1 MGSLVS
7 LLRVVSSSGKIV
19 SKIDETSYIVN
30 KLFKLIL
37 ALQSFYQV
45 GSSFIKNCLLS
56 IGNLM
61 IGVDVDELTIDEKYV
76 NLLSVLCGHTDLE
89 IRAFSWSILLKISS
103 KVSGSEKLIQGRLI
117 SMLLTLLVKFK
128 GFDLHS
134 QYWINIYL
142 VEYMHAA

>member
-1 MGSLVS
+1 MGFLVS

-19 SKIDETSYIVN
+19 SNIYTTSYIAN

-61 IGVDVDELTIDEKYV
+61 IGVDELKIDDKYV

-103 KVSGSEKLIQGRLI
+103 KVSGAEKLIQGRLI
-117 SMLLTLLVKFK
+117 SILFILLMKFE
-128 GFDLHS
+128 GFYLHS
-134 QYWINIYL
+134 QYWINVYL
-142 VEYMHAA
+142 VEYMRAA